1 MRKVSIPRKFNK
13 FLKEEAA
20 HYRKALQL
28 PDNNPAKRDII
39 HPPARLRC
47 AAVAAVSARPAVR
60 VQLHVA
66 RGAAAVAGC
75 WPRGRGA

>member
-39 HPPARLRC
+39 HHWELEIIKQKKRITNGL
-47 AAVAAVSARPAVR
+47 
-60 VQLHVA
+60 
-66 RGAAAVAGC
+66 
-75 WPRGRGA
+75 